1 MKNLIYSCIVFLV
14 ACSAAFAQDA
24 TAHAYENGQ
33 VKAQGELQNGKKVG
47 EWKFFH
53 DNGQVMRQGIYQAG
67 EPIGMWKEFYRSGQ
81 VKSEGKYILSHGNG
95 VKNGL
100 WTTYH
105 KNGAKEF
112 EGKFEAGK
120 QVGTWIE
127 YNTLGIE
134 IKKVNH

>member
-1 MKNLIYSCIVFLV
+1 MKNLIYSCIVLLM
-14 ACSAAFAQDA
+14 ACSVVYAQDGVA
-24 TAHAYENGQ
+24 GTYENGQ
-33 VKAQGELQNGKKVG
+33 AKSKGELHGGKKVG

-53 DNGQVMRQGIYQAG
+53 DNGQVMRQGVFQAG
-67 EPIGMWKEFYRSGQ
+67 EPIGIWKEFYRSGQ
-81 VKSEGKYILSHGNG
+81 VKSEGKYILSNGNG

-100 WTTYH
+100 WTTFH

>member
-1 MKNLIYSCIVFLV
+1 MKNLIYSCIVFLI
-14 ACSAAFAQDA
+14 ASTTLFAQDA
-24 TAHAYENGQ
+24 TPGTYENGQ
-33 VKAQGELQNGKKVG
+33 VKAEGALQGGKKVG

-53 DNGQVMRQGIYQAG
+53 DNGQPMRQGVYQAG
-67 EPIGMWKEFYRSGQ
+67 EPIGVWKEYYRSGQ
-81 VKSEGKYILSHGNG
+81 VKSEGKYVISHGNG

-134 IKKVNH
+134 IKKINH